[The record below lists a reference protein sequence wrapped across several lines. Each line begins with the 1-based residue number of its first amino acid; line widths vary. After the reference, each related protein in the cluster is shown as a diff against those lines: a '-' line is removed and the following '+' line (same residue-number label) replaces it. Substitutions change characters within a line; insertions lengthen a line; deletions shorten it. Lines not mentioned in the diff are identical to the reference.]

1 MTFKLNQA
9 EEAGLLATF
18 KESHVILRCRAADGL
33 ILAANPCADRFLSK
47 SAPAE
52 GRRIAE
58 LFRESEKIAEVL
70 GAAAAGETRAFV
82 VHAAEEEGFATIQGH
97 VIPAGDEVVVV
108 VGRSM
113 VLDSEL
119 QGWLDAIN
127 RVQAAIEFTPDG
139 TILRANPNFLDL
151 MGYQVEEIVGR
162 PHAMFCRDAWV
173 KSPAYA
179 DFWAR
184 LAAGEVMD
192 GEFERITKSNRP
204 VWIRA
209 NYNPIFDEVGRVIR
223 VVKFAMDVTAAKEA
237 AAEDAGRL
245 EAFGK
250 AMAFIEFDLEG
261 KVVTANQSFL
271 DLMGYGLEDIRGQH
285 HRIFCEP
292 EHARSP
298 AYKAFWK
305 KLGQGDFDSGEYKRL
320 RSNGQPVWL
329 RAIYSPIMGPDGA
342 LSRVVKV
349 AMDVTEERRAAN
361 DRDSRWEALSRGRIV
376 VEYAPD
382 GTIRSANPAFA
393 DLLGRPLSEVIGQ
406 NAARFWTREGRI
418 TAEFSEALDACRK
431 EGMTGTVRRFRSNLL
446 DFFLQTT
453 IVPIK
458 DLDGNVAYLLE
469 VADDITE
476 RRRGRVEDEGKLR
489 ALDRSQAV
497 IEFDLEGRILTA
509 NQNFLDF
516 IGYPLDKIV
525 GQHHSMLVD
534 RAEAESDA
542 YRAFW
547 AKLARGEFDKGLY
560 RLMDAQ
566 GREKFIR
573 ATNNPVFDLDGKPVK
588 IVKFATDI
596 TEQRLKDAE
605 FESKFKA
612 IDRSQ
617 AVIEFDIEGNVRA
630 VNENFLRVTG
640 FSAREIL
647 GQHHS
652 MFCTSDHVRSLD
664 YRDFWLALARG
675 EPQQGRFHRIGKFG
689 RDIWILAAY
698 SPLLNH
704 HGQPVGVIKYAHD
717 ITDQV
722 LLENMIREKAAAMQG
737 SVDKL
742 TGSISHINGSTTL
755 AKKLSG
761 ETKSNASSGFEAL
774 NNAISAIELIAKSS
788 AEISDMVKV
797 VSDIANQ
804 TNLLAF
810 NAAIEAARAG
820 EYGVGFSVVA
830 DEVRKLAEKSSAAA
844 QQIARMIG
852 ESTSRVNLG
861 TERSDAA
868 RQAFGRI
875 VSSVEETARSI
886 DEISTSAQEQE
897 TVSREVVGQ
906 ISTLAA
912 VTKVA

>member
-1 MTFKLNQA
+1 MSFKLNQS
-9 EEAGLLATF
+9 EESGLLQAFT
-18 KESHVILRCRAADGL
+18 ESHVILRARTSDGV
-33 ILAANPCADRFLSK
+33 IISANPKALEVLSR
-47 SAPAE
+47 SGPAE
-52 GRRIAE
+52 GRHISE
-58 LFRESEKIAEVL
+58 LFRESDVIM
-70 GAAAAGETRAFV
+70 GALAQGRPQSFV
-82 VHAAEEEGFATIQGH
+82 AHAAEEKGFSTVQGH
-97 VIPAGDEVVVV
+97 VIPMGEDAVVV
-108 VGRSM
+108 VGRAM

-139 TILRANPNFLDL
+139 RILRANDNFLHL
-151 MGYQVEEIVGR
+151 MGYEIEEIEGKS
-162 PHAMFCRDAWV
+162 HAIFCRDSLV

-179 DFWAR
+179 EFWAR

-192 GEFERITKSNRP
+192 GEFERLTKNNRS

-209 NYNPIFDEVGRVIR
+209 NYNPIFDASGQVTR
-223 VVKFAMDVTAAKEA
+223 VVKFAMDVTAVKEA
-237 AAEDAGRL
+237 AAENTGRL

-250 AMAFIEFDLEG
+250 AMAFIEFDLDG
-261 KVVTANQSFL
+261 IVTSANETFL
-271 DLMGYGLEDIRGQH
+271 DLMGYRAEDIVGQH

-292 EHARSP
+292 EYTRSP
-298 AYKAFWK
+298 SYKAFWK
-305 KLGQGDFDSGEYKRL
+305 KLGQGDYDSGEYKRL

-329 RAIYSPIMGPDGA
+329 RATYSPVVGPDGS
-342 LSRVVKV
+342 LTRVVKV
-349 AMDVTEERRAAN
+349 AMDVTEERRTAN
-361 DRDSRWEALSRGRIV
+361 DREARWDALSQGRVV
-376 VEYAPD
+376 VEYAAD
-382 GTIRSANPAFA
+382 GTVRHASPSLAR
-393 DLLGRPLSEVIGQ
+393 LLDRPLSDIIGQ
-406 NAARFWTREGRI
+406 SAAKFWVRDGRA
-418 TAEFSEALDACRK
+418 TPEFAQLLEDYRK
-431 EGMTGTVRRFRSNLL
+431 EGKTGIVRRFASNIK

-458 DLDGNVAYLLE
+458 DLDGNLAYILE
-469 VADDITE
+469 VADDVTE
-476 RRRGRVEDEGKLR
+476 RRRTHAENEGKLR
-489 ALDRSQAV
+489 AIDRAQAV
-497 IEFDLEGRILTA
+497 IEFDLEGKILTA

-525 GQHHSMLVD
+525 GQYHSLIID
-534 RAEAESDA
+534 KAEAESDA
-542 YRAFW
+542 YRSFW
-547 AKLARGEFDKGLY
+547 AKLARGEFDKGIY
-560 RLMDAQ
+560 RLIDAQ
-566 GREKFIR
+566 GRERFIR
-573 ATNNPVFDLDGKPVK
+573 ATNNPVFDIDGKPVK

-596 TEQRLKDAE
+596 TEQRLRDAE

-617 AVIEFDIEGNVRA
+617 AVIEFDLEGNIRSS
-630 VNENFLRVTG
+630 NENFLRVMG
-640 FSAREIL
+640 FSAREIV

-652 MFCTSDHVRSLD
+652 MFCTSDHVRSQS
-664 YRDFWLALARG
+664 YRDFWLALAKG
-675 EPQQGRFHRIGKFG
+675 EPQQGRFHRVGKYG

-698 SPLLNH
+698 SPLLDH
-704 HGQPVGVIKYAHD
+704 HGRPVGVIKYAHD

-722 LLENMIREKAAAMQG
+722 QLETLIREKAAAMQG

-742 TGSISHINGSTTL
+742 TGSISHINGSTHL

-761 ETKSNASSGFEAL
+761 ETKSNASTGFEAL

-788 AEISDMVKV
+788 SEISDMVKV

-844 QQIARMIG
+844 MQISRMIG

-861 TERSDAA
+861 TEKSDAA

-875 VSSVEETARSI
+875 VASVEETARSI
-886 DEISTSAQEQE
+886 DEISSSAQEQE

-906 ISTLAA
+906 ISTLTA
-912 VTKVA
+912 VTKAA